1 MTSNARRMLKS
12 SIQQRAFTQSQ
23 NQHQSNMNL
32 GSQQKPPAP
41 NFKLYSNKKENIN
54 QVIKDCFITKK
65 MNTKNSTSLVGR

>member
-1 MTSNARRMLKS
+1 
-12 SIQQRAFTQSQ
+12 
-23 NQHQSNMNL
+23 MNL